1 MDVVSEE
8 MTEGFVCSRWWTRA
22 WTLQELVAPTNVQ
35 FYNALWQRIGS
46 KTASISIIT
55 SVTGIDEET
64 LRSPRRMF
72 DKSIAQR
79 LSWAA
84 SRKAKRTEDRTYSLI
99 GLLGVRGMAMQ
110 YGEGSGAF
118 TRLQELILQD
128 NNDQTLFAWNFVPK
142 TISKIH
148 EIDNHEIA
156 DSSASLE
163 AGSGSLKNSEDR
175 RTKSDQID
183 QEPKLYMDESRL
195 CPSPDGLFA
204 MDPDCFRCCSGV
216 VFQDIHGF
224 GSDLIKLNG
233 AWRMNMP
240 IVHVKARRMT
250 YQVGLLPCSYVG
262 RPYHLLGIL
271 LYSWNGSNRYH
282 RISLRRQ
289 IFTFLVNTALIGDY
303 HVERLWIEGF
313 EKAKSLGKQD
323 MKDYRSIRIRIKT
336 DQDDWC
342 FTTATPK
349 EATWSAT
356 DMVLRCSLHLFD
368 KRKAQ
373 DHVLLSSKYR
383 TCAQINF
390 ALGLPTLLALQS
402 PAGGEL
408 DKSRIVVFVGD
419 QSDEDWALR
428 LKQMWDEID
437 NAENSTPKWTIQASI
452 TTRRVFNQLMSTLE
466 ITDTESALDHDKLR
480 EAIWFIR
487 SQGKRLSAIDR
498 IDREW
503 RRMRHAL
510 HACQVGG
517 AV

>member
-183 QEPKLYMDESRL
+183 QEPKLYMDESR
-195 CPSPDGLFA
+195 
-204 MDPDCFRCCSGV
+204 
-216 VFQDIHGF
+216 
-224 GSDLIKLNG
+224 
-233 AWRMNMP
+233 
-240 IVHVKARRMT
+240 
-250 YQVGLLPCSYVG
+250 
-262 RPYHLLGIL
+262 
-271 LYSWNGSNRYH
+271 
-282 RISLRRQ
+282 
-289 IFTFLVNTALIGDY
+289 
-303 HVERLWIEGF
+303 F

-356 DMVLRCSLHLFD
+356 DMVLRYSLHLFD

-437 NAENSTPKWTIQASI
+437 NAENKNGEGC
-452 TTRRVFNQLMSTLE
+452 VM
-466 ITDTESALDHDKLR
+466 
-480 EAIWFIR
+480 R
-487 SQGKRLSAIDR
+487 SMLAR
-498 IDREW
+498 
-503 RRMRHAL
+503 
-510 HACQVGG
+510 
-517 AV
+517 

>member
-195 CPSPDGLFA
+195 CPSPDGF
-204 MDPDCFRCCSGV
+204 
-216 VFQDIHGF
+216 
-224 GSDLIKLNG
+224 
-233 AWRMNMP
+233 
-240 IVHVKARRMT
+240 
-250 YQVGLLPCSYVG
+250 
-262 RPYHLLGIL
+262 
-271 LYSWNGSNRYH
+271 
-282 RISLRRQ
+282 LRRQ

-356 DMVLRCSLHLFD
+356 DMVLRYSLHLFD

-437 NAENSTPKWTIQASI
+437 NAENKNGEGC
-452 TTRRVFNQLMSTLE
+452 VM
-466 ITDTESALDHDKLR
+466 
-480 EAIWFIR
+480 R
-487 SQGKRLSAIDR
+487 SMLAR
-498 IDREW
+498 
-503 RRMRHAL
+503 
-510 HACQVGG
+510 
-517 AV
+517 

>member
-110 YGEGSGAF
+110 YGEGSDAF

-183 QEPKLYMDESRL
+183 QEPKLYMDESR
-195 CPSPDGLFA
+195 
-204 MDPDCFRCCSGV
+204 
-216 VFQDIHGF
+216 
-224 GSDLIKLNG
+224 
-233 AWRMNMP
+233 
-240 IVHVKARRMT
+240 
-250 YQVGLLPCSYVG
+250 
-262 RPYHLLGIL
+262 
-271 LYSWNGSNRYH
+271 
-282 RISLRRQ
+282 
-289 IFTFLVNTALIGDY
+289 
-303 HVERLWIEGF
+303 F

-342 FTTATPK
+342 ITTATPK

-356 DMVLRCSLHLFD
+356 DMVLRYSLHLFD

-437 NAENSTPKWTIQASI
+437 NAENKNGEGC
-452 TTRRVFNQLMSTLE
+452 VM
-466 ITDTESALDHDKLR
+466 
-480 EAIWFIR
+480 R
-487 SQGKRLSAIDR
+487 SMLAR
-498 IDREW
+498 
-503 RRMRHAL
+503 
-510 HACQVGG
+510 
-517 AV
+517 